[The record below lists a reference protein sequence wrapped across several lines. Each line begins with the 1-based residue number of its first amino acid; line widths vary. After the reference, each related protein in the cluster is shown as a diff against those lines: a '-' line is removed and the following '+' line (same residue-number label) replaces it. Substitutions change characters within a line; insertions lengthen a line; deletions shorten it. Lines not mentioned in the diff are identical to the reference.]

1 MSTLCYIL
9 NDILR
14 SNSLSGGYYM
24 IRFTSSGIPG
34 ADSYDPTQFIQDLIG
49 TIDWIS
55 RFNRHY

>member
-24 IRFTSSGIPG
+24 IRFTMG